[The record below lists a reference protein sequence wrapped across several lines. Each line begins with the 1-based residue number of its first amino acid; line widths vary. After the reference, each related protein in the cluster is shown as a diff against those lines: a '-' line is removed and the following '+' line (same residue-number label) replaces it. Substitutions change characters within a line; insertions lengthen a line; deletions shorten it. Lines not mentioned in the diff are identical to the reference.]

1 MAGRNG
7 AGIFTVTNPDFVS
20 GTTISSS
27 EMDANF
33 SDVATGI
40 TQSIAADGQ
49 TTITANLPMNSKKL
63 TGLAAGSTAGDSVRY
78 EQLDTTTG
86 VKGAD
91 LTSAEPLVIG
101 TDGNYFDVTGTVGIA
116 THTVAADR
124 HYFTQ
129 FDGACILTHNAI
141 TQDLP
146 GEANITTAAGDVAE
160 WQSTGANTVQ
170 CVNYTKAD
178 GTAVVGGMTAS
189 STDTLTNKTIDAN
202 GTGNSITNIDVA
214 DLANGT
220 DGELITWDAAGA
232 PAVVAVGTATHVL
245 TSNGAGAAPTFQA
258 PAAGG
263 SWTRLQ
269 TISTGSAA
277 SWDFETTIDATYDT
291 YALVW
296 HTIPATDNALLY
308 ARVQVAAAYPTS
320 GYEWSTFHLDTTSMA
335 ASGSDSDGQF
345 SMHSDRGQ
353 GNLATEGCAG
363 LMYFHEPSSTTLH
376 KMFHWTGYTVDTAA
390 NGYSTG
396 GGGKYEGGT
405 GAITGIKLYYSTG
418 NIASGEATLYG
429 IANS

>member
-91 LTSAEPLVIG
+91 LTSADPLVIG

-116 THTVAADR
+116 THTVAVSR

-129 FDGACILTHNAI
+129 FDGACILTHHAT

-178 GTAVVGGMTAS
+178 GTAVIGGAAS
-189 STDTLTNKTIDAN
+189 STDNALARFNGTTGKIIQNSGWTLSDAELLTSGGTLAMVDNLITRPKFTDYGETVNAIGSIGGGTQDIDLTLGNVVSGTVDTATTTFTFSNPSTTGIACSFTLLLTNGGSQTVNWPASVDWAAAAAPAL
-202 GTGNSITNIDVA
+202 T
-214 DLANGT
+214 
-220 DGELITWDAAGA
+220 AAG
-232 PAVVAVGTATHVL
+232 VDIL
-245 TSNGAGAAPTFQA
+245 TF
-258 PAAGG
+258 
-263 SWTRLQ
+263 
-269 TISTGSAA
+269 
-277 SWDFETTIDATYDT
+277 TTIDA
-291 YALVW
+291 
-296 HTIPATDNALLY
+296 
-308 ARVQVAAAYPTS
+308 
-320 GYEWSTFHLDTTSMA
+320 GTTWY
-335 ASGSDSDGQF
+335 GF
-345 SMHSDRGQ
+345 P
-353 GNLATEGCAG
+353 AG
-363 LMYFHEPSSTTLH
+363 LAM
-376 KMFHWTGYTVDTAA
+376 A
-390 NGYSTG
+390 
-396 GGGKYEGGT
+396 
-405 GAITGIKLYYSTG
+405 
-418 NIASGEATLYG
+418 
-429 IANS
+429 